1 MVSLS
6 NYTTYIKILN
16 SFQKNNQ
23 EALTYKLLHKIVST
37 FLIKVEYLCD
47 VIYTYIQITDSP
59 IIERFWE

>member
-59 IIERFWE
+59 IIERF